1 MPRRVVKKEKEQSNF
16 LKYTSMGIVVIGIL
30 ILLATAVT
38 WQPYDISSIATRLN
52 LLTLFLGIL
61 YLLFG
66 YVLFKAKF

>member
-1 MPRRVVKKEKEQSNF
+1 MPRKIAKKEKEQPNF
-16 LKYTSMGIVVIGIL
+16 LKYTSIAIVVIGLL

-38 WQPYDISSIATRLN
+38 WQPYDVSSIATRLN

>member
-1 MPRRVVKKEKEQSNF
+1 MLRKVVKKEKEQPNF
-16 LKYTSMGIVVIGIL
+16 LKFTSMAIVVIGVL

-38 WQPYDISSIATRLN
+38 WQPYDVSSIATRLN

>member
-1 MPRRVVKKEKEQSNF
+1 MPRRVVKKEKEKSNF
-16 LKYTSMGIVVIGIL
+16 LKYASMGIVVIGIL

-38 WQPYDISSIATRLN
+38 WQPYDISSMATRLN

-66 YVLFKAKF
+66 FVLSKAKF